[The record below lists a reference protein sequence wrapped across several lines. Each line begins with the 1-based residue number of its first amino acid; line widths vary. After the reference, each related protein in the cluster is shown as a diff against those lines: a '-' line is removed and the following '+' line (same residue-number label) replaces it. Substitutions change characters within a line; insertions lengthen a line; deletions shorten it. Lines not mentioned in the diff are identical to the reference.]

1 MSESNPL
8 VAEEA
13 GRDPLAGTFALYDGV
28 HLVED
33 LGNGSWLAASLD
45 GLAFGF
51 DVAATVSDPIGS
63 LLAAGLGWLMDHL
76 EPIKGWL
83 DDLTGN
89 AELVKSYGETWE
101 NVAGKLEQTA
111 ATLRSNL
118 ESDLAG
124 MSGDAVEAYRKFGEE
139 LVETL
144 ENTAKTASS
153 TSSGLVAMGTVVDAV
168 HGIVRDTL
176 AIVVADLI
184 TYAAELVCT
193 LGLATPLVI
202 EQATTRISSAV
213 AEVSDK
219 IHGIVE
225 SVEAL
230 KNLLSKV
237 DTMINDVRNAADKI
251 HPDLLGHRPE
261 HRAEPSVP
269 RHRAEP
275 GESTPSTSAHEPG
288 SGGRHERE
296 EPPGTHEKSP
306 EEQLKEKLKED
317 VSPKELGKTTVAEGA
332 AAGATTSREHAE

>member
-1 MSESNPL
+1 MSGENPL
-8 VAEEA
+8 VAEEE

-33 LGNGSWLAASLD
+33 LGNRSWLAASLD
-45 GLAFGF
+45 GLALGF

-63 LLAAGLGWLMDHL
+63 LIAAGLGWLMDHL
-76 EPIKGWL
+76 EPLKGWL

-89 AELVKSYGETWE
+89 AELVKSYGGTWE
-101 NVAGKLEQTA
+101 NVAGQLEQTA
-111 ATLRSNL
+111 STLRSNL
-118 ESDLAG
+118 TSDLSG
-124 MSGDAVEAYRKFGEE
+124 MTGAAVDAYREFGAD

-144 ENTAKTASS
+144 EHTAKVASS
-153 TSSGLVAMGTVVDAV
+153 TSTGLVAMGTVVDAV

-184 TYAAELVCT
+184 TYVGELVFS

-237 DTMINDVRNAADKI
+237 DTLVNDLRNAADKI

-261 HRAEPSVP
+261 HASEPSVP

-275 GESTPSTSAHEPG
+275 GQSTPSAHEPG
-288 SGGRHERE
+288 THGRHEA
-296 EPPGTHEKSP
+296 EPTEPRRAKTPGEV
-306 EEQLKEKLKED
+306 LKDDVKEH
-317 VSPKELGKTTVAEGA
+317 VGPKEVGKTTVAEGA
-332 AAGATTSREHAE
+332 AAGASTSRERAE